1 MQFTCIMIFN
11 PFDQK
16 NTCVCLSDQFND
28 NAVQFSSSKCSFMC
42 DEVTLLTAECGGDKA
57 FNVFYTGLNNES
69 LRWIQ
74 LESVHYSKSAMHRKE
89 KKRNKTKNS
98 SVRLIRTIRSHSN
111 LIFLCFCFNSIV
123 EMFFPMLL

>member
-1 MQFTCIMIFN
+1 MYNDFQSFW
-11 PFDQK
+11 PE

-89 KKRNKTKNS
+89 KNETKRK
-98 SVRLIRTIRSHSN
+98 
-111 LIFLCFCFNSIV
+111 IV
-123 EMFFPMLL
+123 V